1 MTYRIQCYTLFDV
14 TNTGV
19 PNRSKPADVTDE
31 ETWRYKRNT
40 QANFDTVLQSISLRS
55 QPDVIKKPEKINIRF
70 DKFQNFG
77 FLFEQLE
84 EETYPTWFFEFDV
97 YHNSVFDNGIIEF
110 GFLYSDCDR
119 VPMILCGTEWDKLPA
134 FLDTS
139 PELRNIYFTL
149 QND

>member
-1 MTYRIQCYTLFDV
+1 MTYRIQCYTLFDI

-19 PNRSKPADVTDE
+19 LNRSKPADVTDE
-31 ETWRYKRNT
+31 EAWRHKRNT

-55 QPDVIKKPEKINIRF
+55 QPDVVNKPKKINIRF

-77 FLFEQLE
+77 FLFEQQE
-84 EETYPTWFFEFDV
+84 EETYPCWHFEFDV
-97 YHNSVFDNGIIEF
+97 YHNSVFDNGIVEF

-119 VPMILCGTEWDKLPA
+119 VPMIFCGTEWDKLPP

>member
-1 MTYRIQCYTLFDV
+1 MTYRIQCYTLFDI

-19 PNRSKPADVTDE
+19 LNRSKPADVTDE
-31 ETWRYKRNT
+31 ETWRHKRNT

-55 QPDVIKKPEKINIRF
+55 QPDVISKPEKINIRF

-84 EETYPTWFFEFDV
+84 EETYPCWHFEFDV

-119 VPMILCGTEWDKLPA
+119 VPMILCGTEWDKLPP

-139 PELRNIYFTL
+139 TELRNIYFTL
-149 QND
+149 KND

>member
-1 MTYRIQCYTLFDV
+1 MTYRIQCYTLFDI

-19 PNRSKPADVTDE
+19 LNRSKPADVTDE
-31 ETWRYKRNT
+31 AVWRFKRNT

-55 QPDVIKKPEKINIRF
+55 QPDVLKKPEKINIRF

-84 EETYPTWFFEFDV
+84 EETYPCWYFEFEV

-110 GFLYSDCDR
+110 GFLYNDCDR
-119 VPMILCGTEWDKLPA
+119 VPMILCGTEWDKLPS

-139 PELRNIYFTL
+139 SELRNIYFTL